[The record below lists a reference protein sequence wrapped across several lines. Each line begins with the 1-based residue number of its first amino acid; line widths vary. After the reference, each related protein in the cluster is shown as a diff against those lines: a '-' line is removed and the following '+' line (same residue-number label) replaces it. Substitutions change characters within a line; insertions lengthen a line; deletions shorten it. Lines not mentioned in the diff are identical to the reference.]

1 MSSLP
6 PIQALAVAASFFSDI
21 LSFPLA
27 HFSSNR
33 RGVAANEGHHGAPVM
48 DSSYLLDDPAGPMD
62 LDDSP
67 CRGYTAA
74 SPERDERLSE
84 VRGCGAPVR
93 GRSLLLLCTLVHIHG
108 PTVCTYMDLQCVHTY
123 VHMYAHKCPG
133 LCQSSCARPIGS
145 LCQSESAPTLTQRQ

>member
-1 MSSLP
+1 MRVTHSRPVIVRISILT
-6 PIQALAVAASFFSDI
+6 PIQLWLLHSSSTF
-21 LSFPLA
+21 FPLA

-33 RGVAANEGHHGAPVM
+33 RGVAANEGHHGAPAM

-84 VRGCGAPVR
+84 VRGWGATGQWAEPA
-93 GRSLLLLCTLVHIHG
+93 SLMHTGAHTWTYSMYIRMY
-108 PTVCTYMDLQCVHTY
+108 VCT
-123 VHMYAHKCPG
+123 
-133 LCQSSCARPIGS
+133 
-145 LCQSESAPTLTQRQ
+145 